1 MAPTARKKRKQSD
14 GIVKEND
21 NGGDMVKAQTS
32 KRSTKASRTA
42 GRLAEL
48 LDMPMDVLFEVR
60 LYSFS
65 SSRRLLMPPNARTLP
80 CQIFGHLNPFDL
92 LRLAR
97 MTREFRRVLMHP
109 SSTSVWKAA
118 RAHITD
124 LPDIPPGMS
133 EPAWANLVYDSRCH
147 VSYS

>member
-80 CQIFGHLNPFDL
+80 C
-92 LRLAR
+92 
-97 MTREFRRVLMHP
+97 
-109 SSTSVWKAA
+109 
-118 RAHITD
+118 
-124 LPDIPPGMS
+124 
-133 EPAWANLVYDSRCH
+133 
-147 VSYS
+147 